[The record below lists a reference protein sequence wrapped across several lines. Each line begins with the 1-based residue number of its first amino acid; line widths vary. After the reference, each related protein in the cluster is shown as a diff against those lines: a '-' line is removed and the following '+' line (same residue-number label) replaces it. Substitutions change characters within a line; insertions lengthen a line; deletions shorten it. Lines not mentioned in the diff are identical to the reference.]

1 MVLGNLF
8 RGQFIDVIEWLDPT
22 NDTMVYRFERH
33 NNEIKF
39 GAQLTVRESQVAV
52 FVNEGQIADVFQPG
66 RYVLETANVPILST
80 LQAWKHGFNSPFKAE
95 VYFFNTKRFT
105 DLKWGTKNAI
115 MIQDPQ
121 LGPIEVRAFG
131 TYEMRLKDAP
141 TFMKEV
147 VGTDGHFTT
156 EEIANQLRNLIVT
169 RFQSAIS
176 SLNVPFAQVAANNE
190 KLSEFLTQKIAPE
203 FEQYGIS
210 LTKMLVENVSLPP
223 EVKADF
229 DKLREAYRKKAQMEV
244 LGDINKYAQ
253 FQAADSIPAAAAN
266 PGGIAAMGVGLAMGQ
281 TIAGAMAQPALSTPP
296 AGGAPPPLPQ
306 KQFFLALNGQQQ
318 GPFDMA
324 QLQQQIGSGALK
336 RDTLVWSQGMAGWTA
351 AGQVAEIA
359 SLFAA
364 APPPLPPR

>member
-141 TFMKEV
+141 TFMKEI
-147 VGTDGHFTT
+147 VGTDGQFTT

-190 KLSEFLTQKIAPE
+190 RLSEFLTQKIAPE

-266 PGGIAAMGVGLAMGQ
+266 PGGIAAMGVGMAMGQ
-281 TIAGAMAQPALSTPP
+281 TIAGAMQPAP
-296 AGGAPPPLPQ
+296 AIVAPPPLPQ
-306 KQFFLALNGQQQ
+306 KQFFVAVNGQQQ
-318 GPFDMA
+318 GPFDMT
-324 QLQQQIGSGALK
+324 QLQQQIAGGGVK
-336 RDTLVWSQGMAGWTA
+336 RDTLVWSQGMANWSA
-351 AGQVAEIA
+351 ADKVAELQA
-359 SLFAA
+359 LFAA

>member
-141 TFMKEV
+141 TFMKEI
-147 VGTDGHFTT
+147 VGTDGQFTT

-190 KLSEFLTQKIAPE
+190 RLSEFLTQKIAPE

-223 EVKADF
+223 PSCQ
-229 DKLREAYRKKAQMEV
+229 R
-244 LGDINKYAQ
+244 
-253 FQAADSIPAAAAN
+253 S
-266 PGGIAAMGVGLAMGQ
+266 
-281 TIAGAMAQPALSTPP
+281 
-296 AGGAPPPLPQ
+296 PPLP
-306 KQFFLALNGQQQ
+306 L
-318 GPFDMA
+318 
-324 QLQQQIGSGALK
+324 
-336 RDTLVWSQGMAGWTA
+336 TLRKAMPKPVPRS
-351 AGQVAEIA
+351 
-359 SLFAA
+359 SRPA
-364 APPPLPPR
+364 APVTRSAKRPKIWSDRSLTALLAARRQQP